1 MQGRYLRHPF
11 LCLSIYPVVE
21 VSPQGYWKYP
31 SLVAVV
37 VAEERLGLLHIK
49 QCVSKHEESSNG
61 ANPLRNP
68 SLKNKKAVYNCASV
82 ATLPNDFPT
91 GSLGK
96 AKRMCKRPDC
106 LLLAT
111 ATRAL

>member
-1 MQGRYLRHPF
+1 
-11 LCLSIYPVVE
+11 
-21 VSPQGYWKYP
+21 
-31 SLVAVV
+31 VAVV
-37 VAEERLGLLHIK
+37 VAGETGTAHIK
-49 QCVSKHEESSNG
+49 QCVSKHEENSNG

-68 SLKNKKAVYNCASV
+68 SPKNKKAVYNCASV

-111 ATRAL
+111 ATKAL